1 MLDVI
6 QKQTRNEI
14 KNYKEA
20 HATVQPAFSPQNEEL
35 KKLES
40 QIVNYKFFLLTIAKS
55 ACPPGQADLLLHHA

>member
-40 QIVNYKFFLLTIAKS
+40 QIV
-55 ACPPGQADLLLHHA
+55 H